1 MPPLKNTSKMN
12 VEKILAISGKP
23 GLYELKVQTRS
34 GFVAESMIDGKK
46 ITVGMRSNVSLLSE
60 ISMYTHSEEKPL
72 VEIMRA
78 IAVKENEGPAISHKE
93 DNAKLLAYFKE
104 IVPDYDEDR
113 VYASDIKKV
122 LNWYNM
128 LQAKGMV
135 SKDEPKIEKAE
146 SIKEQV
152 VEEVKAKKE
161 TKKETK
167 TEKAE
172 KVEKP
177 KAKTKK

>member
-1 MPPLKNTSKMN
+1 
-12 VEKILAISGKP
+12 
-23 GLYELKVQTRS
+23 
-34 GFVAESMIDGKK
+34 
-46 ITVGMRSNVSLLSE
+46 
-60 ISMYTHSEEKPL
+60 
-72 VEIMRA
+72 MRA

-135 SKDEPKIEKAE
+135 SKEEPKIEKAE

-152 VEEVKAKKE
+152 VEEVKDKKE
-161 TKKETK
+161 TKKEAK